1 MSNVSK
7 FKVSDSFTGDEL
19 DVLDDLPSSNELR
32 CMAELVGD
40 AAEPVARLVRALEN
54 AERQGRTAYLV
65 MVDPHSQSPV
75 EPLIA
80 SMLPDRPPEIP
91 SRAAVLQAR
100 RNAEARMELL
110 REFGFLTAEE
120 IAKGRSRA
128 ANRSAMA
135 GRWRSE
141 GRIFSVEW
149 KGRALYP
156 GFQFDEQ
163 GAPLPIVARVLAAL
177 PRDRMSE
184 WEVALWWTS
193 ANGWLSGARPVD
205 RIHDPE
211 QRPLIDAAQHLAEPS
226 PL

>member
-1 MSNVSK
+1 
-7 FKVSDSFTGDEL
+7 
-19 DVLDDLPSSNELR
+19 
-32 CMAELVGD
+32 
-40 AAEPVARLVRALEN
+40 
-54 AERQGRTAYLV
+54 
-65 MVDPHSQSPV
+65 
-75 EPLIA
+75 
-80 SMLPDRPPEIP
+80 MLPDRPPEIP

-120 IAKGRSRA
+120 IAEGRSRA

-156 GFQFDEQ
+156 GFQSDEQ

-211 QRPLIDAAQHLAEPS
+211 QRPLIDAAQHLAQPS